1 MQVIV
6 NLLINAIKYN
16 RAGGS
21 IEVTCSTPTAGRIR
35 ISVID
40 TGPGLSDSKLAQLFQ
55 PFNRLGQEAGT
66 QEGTGIGLVVCKR
79 LVEMMGGEIGVHSR
93 VGIGSEFWF
102 ELKLA
107 APPQTGVSGEAS
119 ELAQAQV
126 QDGAEVRTLLYI
138 EDNPANMELVEQLIE
153 RRSDLRLL
161 KAGNG
166 SSGIALARM
175 HLPQVILMDI
185 NLPGINGF
193 QALKTLH
200 EDPATQH
207 IPVLALS
214 ANAMPHDIQA
224 GLAAGFLRY
233 LTKPIKINEL
243 MHAFDVALETAKVP
257 Q

>member
-1 MQVIV
+1 M
-6 NLLINAIKYN
+6 
-16 RAGGS
+16 
-21 IEVTCSTPTAGRIR
+21 
-35 ISVID
+35 
-40 TGPGLSDSKLAQLFQ
+40 
-55 PFNRLGQEAGT
+55 
-66 QEGTGIGLVVCKR
+66 VCKR
-79 LVEMMGGEIGVHSR
+79 LVEMMDGEINVQSR
-93 VGIGSEFWF
+93 VGMGSEFWF
-102 ELKLA
+102 ELNPA
-107 APPQTGVSGEAS
+107 APPQTAAAGEAS

-126 QDGAEVRTLLYI
+126 QDEAEVRTLLYV
-138 EDNPANMELVEQLIE
+138 EDNPANLELVERLIE

-185 NLPGINGF
+185 NLPGMSGF
-193 QALKTLH
+193 QALKILR

-224 GLAAGFLRY
+224 GLAAGFFRY
-233 LTKPIKINEL
+233 LTKPIKIIEL
-243 MHAFDVALETAKVP
+243 MQAFDVALEAAKLP